1 MEWVEREFHAT
12 SSAVPNLTFVPL
24 CRDHTKKQ
32 AYLVMGKK
40 SKGDDGDKKA
50 LAVTFI
56 LPWSRSKV
64 IFVL

>member
-1 MEWVEREFHAT
+1 MECEFHAT
-12 SSAVPNLTFVPL
+12 SSAMPNLTF

-40 SKGDDGDKKA
+40 SKGDDGDNKA